1 MYINLANIDF
11 VPGQGGGGGSAVIE
25 GLTITSNGTYTAGE
39 GVDGYSP
46 IEVNVPGFTE
56 KEATEGI
63 QLVSLNNS
71 ASFVKTYAF
80 YNVPL
85 LQTVNLPNCY
95 MVSDTAFASCSKLTT
110 VNLPMCSYIGNTA
123 FRLCSSLLEVN
134 LPMCRIINNNAFASC
149 ASLSKINLPICL
161 FISKFAFT
169 ECSSLSDVNLPMI
182 MSIQVNTFY
191 NCSSLNSLTLCT
203 DVYWTIPYNSRVWTG
218 TPILSGTGSIYVRS
232 DTYSQWITKNGW
244 SSLSNTF
251 VSMEVSG
258 PILSYS
264 NGVLSGTTK
273 ALWSDFT
280 SYLGVAK
287 EDITE
292 VSLPECKYFVSNNAL
307 AYTSISNVYLPKCV
321 AIDSYTFYSC
331 EMLSMISLPMCSY
344 ISDYGFGWCRSLT
357 QVDLPVCSY
366 IGKSAFYDCYQ
377 LSQVSL
383 PLCEYI
389 ANNAFE
395 ECNGLSQMNLPM
407 CSYIGDNVF
416 SGITHESTFSLTLGY
431 NGIVKT
437 GVNTLSS
444 LANPKIYVPASLV
457 DAYKS
462 AENWSIFSS
471 QIFPIE

>member
-1 MYINLANIDF
+1 MNINLANIDF

-25 GLTITSNGTYTAGE
+25 GLTITSNGTYTARV

-63 QLVSLNNS
+63 QVVSLNNS

-95 MVSDTAFASCSKLTT
+95 MVSDNAFTSCSKLTT
-110 VNLPMCSYIGNTA
+110 VNLPMCSKIGNAA
-123 FRLCSSLLEVN
+123 FRLCYSLSEVN
-134 LPMCRIINNNAFASC
+134 LPMCITINNNAFASC
-149 ASLSKINLPICL
+149 TSLSEINLPECL
-161 FISKFAFT
+161 SISQNAFT
-169 ECSSLSDVNLPMI
+169 QCSSLSEVNLPMI
-182 MSIQVNTFY
+182 RSIQVTAFN
-191 NCSSLNSLTLCT
+191 NCRSLNSLTLCT
-203 DVYWTIPYNSRVWTG
+203 DVYWTIPYNSRVWAN
-218 TPILSGTGSIYVRS
+218 TPIMSGKGSIYVRS

-264 NGVLSGTTK
+264 NGMLSGTTK
-273 ALWSDFT
+273 ALGSDFI
-280 SYLGVAK
+280 SYLGVTK

-292 VSLPECKYFVSNNAL
+292 VSLPECKYFVSDNAL
-307 AYTSISNVYLPKCV
+307 GYTAVSNVYLPKCLD
-321 AIDSYTFYSC
+321 IESNTFYSC
-331 EMLSMISLPMCSY
+331 SMLSMISLPMCSH
-344 ISDYGFGWCRSLT
+344 IGNFGFAGCESLT
-357 QVDLPVCSY
+357 LVNLPVCSR
-366 IGKSAFYDCYQ
+366 IDTGAFLSCYQ
-377 LSQVSL
+377 LSQVNL

-389 ANNAFE
+389 GNSTFGI
-395 ECNGLSQMNLPM
+395 CYQRSQMNLPM
-407 CSYIGDNVF
+407 CSYIGDNAF
-416 SGITHESTFSLTLGY
+416 SAINSFSLTLGY

-437 GVNTLSS
+437 GVNTFSGIENL
-444 LANPKIYVPASLV
+444 KIYVPSSLV

-462 AENWSIFSS
+462 AENWSVYSS